1 MKFIHRFHFILICL
15 VFSLFL
21 QAGISLCLG
30 VTSLNESQVKL
41 LTLNNPVQ
49 DKNFYFL
56 TLIYNNPK
64 LRKLL
69 EDNPK
74 LQSLANAKFEATK
87 VASLLPVDSK
97 ENPLTAVLL
106 SNDEI
111 KTIEDVLVEQA
122 DKNVAFKALLD
133 GPFIQSRVF
142 YRYENY
148 TNEEKVRHAWL
159 DCAAGINNILQTY
172 GLGQKARYALIDS
185 PLYDVRGKDFKTLL
199 RLKLMELTNQSD
211 SNSLFFDIPL
221 KTALGLLDINNRDEA
236 GRFEP
241 LETGENQEAYK
252 QIGLTPWQ
260 NYSYSVILVPG
271 AGPGSRDVALS
282 AMGKLRLRI
291 AYQRYESHEA
301 PFIMVSG
308 GYVHPAQTQYCEAYE
323 MKKYLIHELHVPASA
338 VIIEPH
344 ARHTTTNIRN
354 CARIAYRDGIPFVK
368 PVLVVS
374 DPLQSAAIQ
383 SDKFRT
389 RCSNEM
395 HCVPYTHVK
404 RISAFDTELNF
415 TLDSLHYDN
424 IDPLD
429 P

>member
-1 MKFIHRFHFILICL
+1 MRKSYSLLLSICL
-15 VFSLFL
+15 VLYALMLIPVSLG
-21 QAGISLCLG
+21 ASDY
-30 VTSLNESQVKL
+30 SLNSGKL
-41 LTLNNPVQ
+41 IVFQNPVQ

-56 TLIYNNPK
+56 TLLENSPK
-64 LRKLL
+64 VKKLI
-69 EDNPK
+69 EDNPR
-74 LQSLANAKFEATK
+74 LQQIANAKFEAAK
-87 VASLLPVDSK
+87 VASLLAVDSK
-97 ENPLTAVLL
+97 ENPLSAVLL
-106 SNDEI
+106 SNEEI
-111 KTIEDVLVEQA
+111 KTIEDVLVELSN
-122 DKNVAFKALLD
+122 KNIEFKVLLED
-133 GPFIQSRVF
+133 SFIKSRVF
-142 YRYENY
+142 YRYEKESND
-148 TNEEKVRHAWL
+148 EKVRHAWH
-159 DCAAGINNILQTY
+159 DCATGINTILQIY
-172 GLGQKARYALIDS
+172 GLGQKARYPLIDS
-185 PLYDVRGKDFKTLL
+185 PFYDVRGKDFKTLL
-199 RLKLMELTNQSD
+199 RLKLMELTNQND

-241 LETGENQEAYK
+241 LESGENEEAYK
-252 QIGLTPWQ
+252 QIQITPWQ
-260 NYSYSVILVPG
+260 NYAYSVILVPG
-271 AGPGSRDVALS
+271 AGPVTRDVALS

-291 AYQRYESHEA
+291 AYQRYASHEA

-323 MKKYLIHELHVPASA
+323 MKKYLVRELHVPVSA

-354 CARIAYRDGIPFVK
+354 CARIAYRDGIPLDK

-383 SDKFRT
+383 GEKFRT

-395 HCVPYTHVK
+395 HCVPYTNVK